1 MRSGMLE
8 IKRIPKDI
16 IYWNQFSTLNN
27 NFVLYSKGRFNN
39 KKNCSLDSKNN
50 TGSVFKYFVVFLNY
64 ALRNV

>member
-16 IYWNQFSTLNN
+16 IDWNQFSTLNN
-27 NFVLYSKGRFNN
+27 NFVLYSKGRFN
-39 KKNCSLDSKNN
+39 KKKIAAWIPKNN
-50 TGSVFKYFVVFLNY
+50 TWSVFKYFVVFLNY